1 MMAACPPHCPTP
13 SPTTTLPSPPC
24 QPNVRGNFY
33 RKALVLKQRVD
44 KMGACAAYGQT
55 GSNMSHGKGWLG
67 VLEEI
72 GRMIRTNLW
81 TLLFDLDDDDQE
93 DARKDK
99 RITQRWNIKLLQPHG
114 QVMDILP
121 YSWSPSTQQREF
133 HIKTSAQGKQSKIF
147 VLMDS

>member
-1 MMAACPPHCPTP
+1 
-13 SPTTTLPSPPC
+13 
-24 QPNVRGNFY
+24 
-33 RKALVLKQRVD
+33 
-44 KMGACAAYGQT
+44 
-55 GSNMSHGKGWLG
+55 

-72 GRMIRTNLW
+72 GGMIRTNLW

-121 YSWSPSTQQREF
+121 YS
-133 HIKTSAQGKQSKIF
+133 
-147 VLMDS
+147 